1 MSPRQLH
8 FDFLTSLSF
17 NAELATAVEEMA
29 EAGIEERGAIF
40 TKRSVV
46 EFILDLAGYHPNIPL
61 YEKRLLEPSFGNGDF
76 LLAAAE
82 RLLKSWKGS
91 NHGKLCNIEVLTDC
105 ICAVELH
112 VSTFEKTKIHLL
124 EVLRANGIGEQAANR
139 LVESWLLQNDF
150 LLADLPCKFDFVV
163 GNPPYV
169 RQERI
174 SNVLIAAYRKRYS
187 TFYDRADLYVPF
199 IERSLN
205 LLNEGGNL
213 GFICSDRWM
222 KNRYGGPLREM
233 VSRNYHLKIYVDM
246 VDTAAFHSEVSAYP
260 AITII
265 SKGSVSATRIA
276 HRPTIN
282 EEVFRELAKELTA
295 SKLSGDSAIREIKE
309 VVNGKEPWILDS
321 SDQLALIRRLEQ
333 SFPNLEEAGC
343 KVGIGVATGADK
355 AFIGPY
361 EMLDVEPGRKLPLV
375 TTKDIVDGKLEWK
388 GLGVINP
395 FEDDGSLVDLRA
407 YPRLEAFLE
416 NRREQIA
423 NRHVAKKSPRN
434 WYRTIDRIDAT
445 LTEMPKLL
453 IPDIKGHAQITYDP
467 GNFYPHHN
475 LYYITS
481 DEWDLQALQAV
492 LRSGIARLFISVYST
507 RMRGGYLRFQAQYL
521 RRIRIPLWTNVPRKT
536 QRILVEAAQENDP
549 EACNEAVFQLYQ
561 FTEAERQALGGKE
574 V

>member
-76 LLAAAE
+76 LLAAVE